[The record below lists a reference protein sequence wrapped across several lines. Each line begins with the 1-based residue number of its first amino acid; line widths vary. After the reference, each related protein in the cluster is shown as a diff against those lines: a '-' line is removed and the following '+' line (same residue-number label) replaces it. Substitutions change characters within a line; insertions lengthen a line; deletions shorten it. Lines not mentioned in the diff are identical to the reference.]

1 MTMRNLPPK
10 CSQKAMCA
18 SFSRTRCAMLL
29 VGAFLLATSGCSV
42 NDHKTGQSQNVQLR
56 TPVGALDVRTNAVR
70 AADVGLP
77 TYPGAVEIDHKGDG
91 SGSADVNLSFGKWR
105 LHVKAVG
112 YQSSDPEDKI
122 LVFYKSAL
130 AKFGDVLT
138 CKDKVAIGQPAKT
151 RGGLTCSNGHEYEID
166 MKVDASKK
174 SASIKSER
182 ISGDVKLLAGSTDNQ
197 HIVEI
202 NPVPDGTKF
211 SLVVVQLPHKDQTD

>member
-1 MTMRNLPPK
+1 MSMQNL
-10 CSQKAMCA
+10 Q
-18 SFSRTRCAMLL
+18 RCGSHKVAHLFFPGKRGAMLL

-70 AADVGLP
+70 ASDVGLP
-77 TYPGAVEIDHKGDG
+77 TYPGAVEVAQKGDD
-91 SGSADVNLSFGKWR
+91 SGSADVNMSFGKWR
-105 LHVKAVG
+105 LHVKAVD

-122 LVFYKSAL
+122 LVFYKGAL

-138 CKDKVAIGQPAKT
+138 CKDKIAVGQPAKT
-151 RGGLTCSNGHEYEID
+151 RGGLTCSNDHEYQMGLKLD
-166 MKVDASKK
+166 TSNKNASMKIGQV
-174 SASIKSER
+174 
-182 ISGDVKLLAGSTDNQ
+182 SGDVKLLAGSTDNQ